1 MNRNSTINKVIAVI
15 LAILLWAYVVI
26 VVNPPSTATVRGV
39 PVQLLNADKLERAKL
54 AIAGDGI
61 YTVDVLL
68 SGTRLDV
75 TGVEEG
81 SVTATADLG
90 ELTAGQN
97 YITVKV
103 SAPKSTTIEEIR
115 TERIQVYVDEL
126 VSVEKD
132 VRLNVTNIPED
143 MELGALMLSNKTVAV
158 SGAKI
163 LVDSVKYLNADLDA
177 SELNADRVKTLN
189 LSVAP
194 VNADGRLVKGVSVA
208 TEKIKLT
215 AALYNVSFVP
225 LYTRVEGMPGLG
237 ASIEST
243 SIPSDV
249 YIKAPLEEL
258 SRIAQIET
266 EVINIEGVIENCD
279 LELKLILPKGVELSE
294 RNPPLVAS
302 FVISDSGTL
311 SFMYS
316 ADSIQKLNLDP
327 TLVATAI
334 EVDSEAIRADVS
346 ATVEILEV
354 MAASDIVL
362 EIDMSELME
371 PGVYELAIS
380 GRSLSHEGIA
390 VAVEPAVAHV
400 IVEHSGITAEE
411 PGPDSQGSGGQN

>member
-26 VVNPPSTATVRGV
+26 VVNPPSTAMVRGV

-90 ELTAGQN
+90 GLTAGQN

-103 SAPKSTTIEEIR
+103 NAPEATTIEEIR

-126 VSVEKD
+126 VSVDKE
-132 VRLNVTNIPED
+132 VRLNVTNMPED
-143 MELGALMLSNKTVAV
+143 MELGALMLSNSAVAV

-163 LVDSVKYLNADLDA
+163 LVDSVKYLNAELDA
-177 SELNADRVKTLN
+177 SALNEDVVKTLDI
-189 LSVAP
+189 SVVP
-194 VNADGRLVKGVSVA
+194 VNSDGKPVKGVSAA

-225 LYTRVEGMPGLG
+225 LYTRVDGMPGLG
-237 ASIEST
+237 ASIESS

-258 SRIAQIET
+258 SRTAHIEA
-266 EVINIEGVIENCD
+266 EAINIEGITKSCD
-279 LELKLILPKGVELSE
+279 LGLRLILPKGVELSE
-294 RNPPLVAS
+294 RNPSLVAS
-302 FVISDSGTL
+302 FVVSDAGAL
-311 SFMYS
+311 SFVYGE
-316 ADSIQKLNLDP
+316 DSIQALNLDP
-327 TLVATAI
+327 TLVATI
-334 EVDSEAIRADVS
+334 QTESETIRADVS
-346 ATVEILEV
+346 ATVDILE
-354 MAASDIVL
+354 MMDASDIVL
-362 EIDMSELME
+362 EIDMSELTE

-380 GRSLSHEGIA
+380 GRSLSHEGVT
-390 VAVEPAVAHV
+390 VAVEPAVV
-400 IVEHSGITAEE
+400 QLIVEESGLPAEE
-411 PGPDSQGSGGQN
+411 SAPDAQGTGGQN